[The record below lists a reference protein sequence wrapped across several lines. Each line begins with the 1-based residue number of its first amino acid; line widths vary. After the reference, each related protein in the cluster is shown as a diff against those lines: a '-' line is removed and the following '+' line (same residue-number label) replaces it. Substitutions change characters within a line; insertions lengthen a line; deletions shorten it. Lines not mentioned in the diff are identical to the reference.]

1 MAKAANEGRWFGGTC
16 RSTLC
21 EQSAWRG
28 QRGPVTGIKLRHGT
42 DYFTSKG
49 SDEDFIRL
57 TPASVRVQEPQSGKR
72 NRMDARRPQATTD
85 TRRRRLLQQ
94 QGDADL
100 LAEFEALASPASLPA
115 PAEPTMPVS
124 ERSVVERVISRHA
137 WKHACLTLAI
147 LATTGMAIWSELTGS
162 HVALPP
168 AAEPFSIS
176 HGLTGISLILS
187 GQLALLIGWI
197 RSHSTVDFSGRYRCW
212 KWLAGFLGAVAFLW
226 LTHLHTALPQLTR
239 EFVEPLIGAVGAAR
253 HTVVVVPLAA
263 LTVWVLSRV
272 IPDMSRNRWSQ
283 VLFLSAVLLTV
294 ARIIIVRGTFAA
306 IVENVVLDAV
316 LLAAANLSLIA
327 LLLHSRFVLYIC
339 NDPPAVRLNS
349 ESATRPTQQKHAED
363 CGTPATIPLSETV
376 HARVQPG
383 IIQEAS
389 EKRANCDPQPTDKA
403 GRKKRRAKK
412 VKTRRAA

>member
-1 MAKAANEGRWFGGTC
+1 MGKAANDGRQFGKSC
-16 RSTLC
+16 RPGLC
-21 EQSAWRG
+21 GQSVWRD
-28 QRGPVTGIKLRHGT
+28 QRGRVTGIKLRQAT
-42 DYFTSKG
+42 DYFASN
-49 SDEDFIRL
+49 DRDADFIRL
-57 TPASVRVQEPQSGKR
+57 MPVSVPAQEPQSGKR

-100 LAEFEALASPASLPA
+100 LAEFEALAPAASLPA
-115 PAEPTMPVS
+115 PTEPTMPIS

-147 LATTGMAIWSELTGS
+147 LATTGMAIWIELTGS
-162 HVALPP
+162 QFALIP

-176 HGLTGISLILS
+176 RGLAGISLILS

-212 KWLAGFLGAVAFLW
+212 KWLAGFLGAGAFLW

-239 EFVEPLIGAVGAAR
+239 VFVEPLIGAVGAAR
-253 HTVVVVPLAA
+253 QTVVVVPLAA
-263 LTVWVLSRV
+263 VTVWVLSRV

-283 VLFLSAVLLTV
+283 ILFLSAVVLSV
-294 ARIIIVRGTFAA
+294 ARIIIVRGSFAA
-306 IVENVVLDAV
+306 NVENVVLDAV

-339 NDPPAVRLNS
+339 NDPPAVRLTS
-349 ESATRPTQQKHAED
+349 ESANCTTPQKHTED
-363 CGTPATIPLSETV
+363 SDTPATIPLSETV
-376 HARVQPG
+376 HASVQPG
-383 IIQEAS
+383 IIQEEAK
-389 EKRANCDPQPTDKA
+389 KRANCDPQPVEKP
-403 GRKKRRAKK
+403 GRKKRRTKK
-412 VKTRRAA
+412 GKTRRAA